1 MDVWK
6 EVVPGGRVTMKVK
19 SPLNGLWAVVIV
31 VVLIIAPLA
40 AMSTSGADGEQPKMG
55 WRVTY
60 SPGDETNVT
69 LFIGSDNVPL
79 ATWEDENGKLHLS
92 QLNLTAD
99 TKIGV
104 ELSNL
109 PRVAP
114 EPIDGLV
121 DVVAMDA
128 KGLLHVVWEDG
139 NGGVWHKTYDDYG
152 NVLSNNHRLS
162 ATDVTASAPAIAATV
177 SDDGAAAWI
186 TWVEDKDRVGTHIRL
201 VSVSGAGSI
210 LTSTLVDGILDE
222 YGPSAVDVALDLD
235 SEPHV
240 TFIAEDGDYWAVPDG
255 EGGFDIHKVH
265 GPDEGTLPIIL
276 PIPGGVPTAVWIHG
290 PPSRSNAW
298 QRNLGEDG
306 LGEIVNITDDEGKGG
321 ILDFVR
327 ASDLATVLNGG
338 NLAMGALSYL
348 KAQIHATPE
357 GKLEGTF
364 PFYFITS
371 GDPPIQS
378 ASTTTDSRGQSYN
391 AQADARYGGDISVR
405 FWIIDRA
412 PDITLRRPNS
422 IDPLEPVLLRAGTT
436 HVTSLLVESVVG
448 YSHRVQVSIVDGLQA
463 PFGAEIVGDDIIEM
477 EGGETARINIRIIA
491 SMTASAGQ
499 GTTITVTVHPEG
511 WPDAVTSIDIP
522 VQIPDVQPFIIRA
535 PHEPVL
541 ALPGSSVPVTLSI
554 ESWSDDDEVVEI
566 EIDVPRGWTAEAPA
580 RTNLPAGETVDV
592 EIEITA
598 PEGIAAGTEVILQ
611 VGGATVD
618 GDEGAGAVLPAIVIP
633 HTAVRMDLGTGI
645 KVVAPDGGSN
655 LEAMVSNTG
664 NEPVTVH
671 LYAQPSSEG
680 WTAVVSPPSITLT
693 PGSNAPVLVHI
704 SVPEG
709 ASHQT
714 QSQVMVVVAS
724 EAGPTLDVGYFTAS
738 VGLRVTDHGLF
749 VPKST
754 ILMDGTTEIY
764 LEITNGINALEKVT
778 LEVLGLPEDW
788 RASTGTP
795 GPIYLSPG
803 ETRAMSVTITA
814 PRDSDP
820 EVVPIGIQ
828 VRGTPGPVTAW
839 CDVHVPQVFNVDLAI
854 EETTMTLTPPGTVVF
869 PFEIHSVGNSPGD
882 VRLALEGLPFGWDY
896 TFQTTGGE
904 PSVTFPMDV
913 DDRQAA
919 YLALKVPESADAN
932 AYAME
937 LVLWSHEGGQLLRQT
952 LYVRLRFP
960 DLAVLDFTI
969 LPARPEEGKPVT
981 VRAHV
986 LNLGMADAED
996 VTVVLKD
1003 GNTILDRDTLSIVP
1017 SMGELEVVL
1026 YMIPERGR
1034 RTLVLQVDPSN
1045 EIRERS
1051 EVNNIVKRH
1060 VDVAAVDEPVVP
1072 PGVVQASVAVV
1083 LTVSILAL
1091 FGGTEVGRYAF
1102 LTIIFLPLYTKIKK
1116 DRVLDHYL
1124 RGKIH
1129 GYIIANPGEHY
1140 NAIKDQLEIT
1150 NGALSYH
1157 LRVLERESY
1166 VRSRMDGIFKRFYPA
1181 DMKLP
1186 TTQRNIS
1193 SFQEVILTIVKNNQG
1208 LSQKDIAKR
1217 IGASSQ
1223 VINYHIKIMEEA
1235 DLIKVDRT
1243 RRKSRVYAT
1252 DTPTAVPA
1260 ME

>member
-1 MDVWK
+1 MLVN
-6 EVVPGGRVTMKVK
+6 PSGNR
-19 SPLNGLWAVVIV
+19 LWAVVIV
-31 VVLIIAPLA
+31 AFFIIAPMA
-40 AMSTSGADGEQPKMG
+40 ALSTNGADGEQPEQG

-60 SPGDETNVT
+60 GPGDESNVT
-69 LFIGSDNVPL
+69 LFIGPDNVPL
-79 ATWEDENGKLHLS
+79 ATWEDESGKLHLS
-92 QLNLTAD
+92 RLNLTAD

-114 EPIDGLV
+114 GPIDGLV

-128 KGLLHVVWEDG
+128 NGLLHVVWEDG
-139 NGGVWHKTYDDYG
+139 KGGVWHKTYDDFG
-152 NVLSNNHRLS
+152 NVLSSNHRLS

-177 SDDGAAAWI
+177 STDGAAAWI
-186 TWVEDKDRVGTHIRL
+186 TWVEDKDRVGTHVRL
-201 VSVSGAGSI
+201 VSVSSSGSI

-222 YGPSAVDVALDLD
+222 YGPSTVDVALDLD
-235 SEPHV
+235 SQPHV
-240 TFIAEDGDYWAVPDG
+240 TFIAEEGDYWAVPDG
-255 EGGFDIHKVH
+255 NDDFDIHKVH
-265 GPDEGTLPIIL
+265 GPDEGTMPIIL
-276 PIPGGVPTAVWIHG
+276 PVPGGIPTAVWVHG
-290 PPSRSNAW
+290 NPDVGPNIW
-298 QRNLGEDG
+298 QRSLVAGVLNERMNITNADG
-306 LGEIVNITDDEGKGG
+306 LGC
-321 ILDFVR
+321 FVETIR
-327 ASDLATVLNGG
+327 ASDLATVMNGG
-338 NLAMGALSYL
+338 YLAIGTYWNGAPLLY
-348 KAQIHATPE
+348 AIPDGE
-357 GKLEGTF
+357 LEAYFDYIF
-364 PFYFITS
+364 PSGYHGFIKS
-371 GDPPIQS
+371 V
-378 ASTTTDSRGQSYN
+378 STTTDGRGQSYK
-391 AQADARYGGDISVR
+391 AQADATFDEDISIR
-405 FWIIDRA
+405 FWMIDRA
-412 PDITLRRPNS
+412 PDVTLRRPNS

-436 HVTSLLVESVVG
+436 HETSLLVGSVVG
-448 YSHRVQVSIVDGLQA
+448 YYHRVQVSIGEGLQA

-477 EGGETARINIRIIA
+477 EGGETARFNIRIIA
-491 SMTASAGQ
+491 SMTASAGE
-499 GTTITVTVHPEG
+499 GTTITVTAHPEG

-554 ESWSDDDEVVEI
+554 ESWSDDDELVEI

-592 EIEITA
+592 EVEITA
-598 PEGIAAGTEVILQ
+598 PEGIAAGTEVVLQ
-611 VGGATVD
+611 IGGATVD

-680 WTAVVSPPSITLT
+680 WTAVVSPPSLTLT
-693 PGSNAPVLVHI
+693 PGSDAPVLVHVT
-704 SVPEG
+704 VPKG

-764 LEITNGINALEKVT
+764 LEITNGINAIEKIT
-778 LEVLGLPEDW
+778 LEFLGLPEDW
-788 RASTGTP
+788 KASTGIH

-803 ETRAMSVTITA
+803 ETRAMSVTVTA

-839 CDVHVPQVFNVDLAI
+839 CDIHVPQVFNVDLAI

-869 PFEIHSVGNSPGD
+869 PFEIISVGNSPGD

-896 TFQTTGGE
+896 TFQTPGGE
-904 PSVTFPMDV
+904 PSVTFPLDV
-913 DDRQAA
+913 DERQAA

-932 AYAME
+932 AYAVE

-960 DLAVLDFTI
+960 DLAVLDFTL
-969 LPARPEEGKPVT
+969 LPVKPEEGKPVT

-1003 GNTILDRDTLSIVP
+1003 GNTVLDRDTLSIVP

-1045 EIRERS
+1045 DIRERS
-1051 EVNNIVKRH
+1051 EVNNMVKRH

-1072 PGVVQASVAVV
+1072 AGVVQASVAVA

-1157 LRVLERESY
+1157 LRVLEREGY

-1235 DLIKVDRT
+1235 DLIRVDRT

-1260 ME
+1260 MD

>member
-1 MDVWK
+1 MDARK
-6 EVVPGGRVTMKVK
+6 EVVPGGRVLMLVNP
-19 SPLNGLWAVVIV
+19 SGNRLRAVVIV
-31 VVLIIAPLA
+31 ALFIIAPLA
-40 AMSTSGADGEQPKMG
+40 ALSTSGADGEQPSLG

-60 SPGDETNVT
+60 GPGDESNVT

-92 QLNLTAD
+92 RLNLTAD

-128 KGLLHVVWEDG
+128 NGLLHVVWEDG
-139 NGGVWHKTYDDYG
+139 NGGVWHKTYDDFG
-152 NVLSNNHRLS
+152 NVLSSNHRLS

-177 SDDGAAAWI
+177 SEDGAAAWI
-186 TWVEDKDRVGTHIRL
+186 TWVEDKDRVGTHVRL
-201 VSVSGAGSI
+201 VSVSGAGRI
-210 LTSTLVDGILDE
+210 LTSTLVDGILDD
-222 YGPSAVDVALDLD
+222 YTPSAVDVALDLD
-235 SEPHV
+235 NEPHV

-255 EGGFDIHKVH
+255 EDGFDIHKVH

-276 PIPGGVPTAVWIHG
+276 PVPGGVPTAVWMHSEF
-290 PPSRSNAW
+290 PTVTVW
-298 QRNLGEDG
+298 QRSLEDDG
-306 LGEIVNITDDEGKGG
+306 LGERSNITDDEGFGCAVES
-321 ILDFVR
+321 LR
-327 ASDLATVLNGG
+327 ASDLSTIVNGG
-338 NLAMGALSYL
+338 SLAIGPYYEMTYSLYANGYGELEADFPRFPH
-348 KAQIHATPE
+348 QGHPTAT
-357 GKLEGTF
+357 
-364 PFYFITS
+364 
-371 GDPPIQS
+371 QS
-378 ASTTTDSRGQSYN
+378 ISTTTDDRGQTYK
-391 AQADARYGGDISVR
+391 AQADYAFAEDISVR

-436 HVTSLLVESVVG
+436 FETSLLVESMVG
-448 YSHRVQVSIVDGLQA
+448 YPHNVQVSIVDGLQA

-592 EIEITA
+592 EIEIIA
-598 PEGIAAGTEVILQ
+598 PEGIAAGTEVVLQ
-611 VGGATVD
+611 IGGATVD

-671 LYAQPSSEG
+671 LYAQPNSEG
-680 WTAVVSPPSITLT
+680 WTAVVSPSALTLT

-764 LEITNGINALEKVT
+764 LEITNGINALEEVT

-896 TFQTTGGE
+896 TFQTPGGE

-932 AYAME
+932 AYSVE

-960 DLAVLDFTI
+960 DLAVLDFTL

-981 VRAHV
+981 IRAHV

-1034 RTLVLQVDPSN
+1034 RTLVLQVDPFN

-1051 EVNNIVKRH
+1051 EVNNMVKRH

-1072 PGVVQASVAVV
+1072 AGVVQASVAVV

-1260 ME
+1260 MD